1 MTSPQSFSLRPLL
14 PEDSHKYGKLIEE
27 SPDTGA
33 VRVSQRFEID
43 PHEAVI
49 NVHPGS
55 VGVVAETP
63 GYNGLIGAGLVRL
76 GRVQWEGQDVPYAL
90 LNTLVVHSDFRRR
103 GVASQLAK
111 WREEHALQH
120 FGGED
125 GVTFAIIQKN
135 NIGSELTAKNWM
147 RQFLSDRLVVIPM
160 KMRSKPPVK
169 MSEYVVIEISPNEM
183 EEAVAGQN
191 RFYKNFNL
199 YPTETAESLS
209 HWRSET
215 PFDTPYHHYFVVTD
229 RSGNILGGL
238 GLTEYYK
245 LRKLIATHI
254 PPMLE
259 FLNIFLKALPKDR
272 IMRELG
278 MSRIWFADGH
288 FKAAQ
293 YLFETMRWEWRDKA
307 TSIMCF
313 TDTRSPVMEIYNL
326 RPWTIKSMGGVAL
339 RAPTEMPED
348 HLVYYA
354 F

>member
-1 MTSPQSFSLRPLL
+1 M
-14 PEDSHKYGKLIEE
+14 
-27 SPDTGA
+27 
-33 VRVSQRFEID
+33 
-43 PHEAVI
+43 
-49 NVHPGS
+49 
-55 VGVVAETP
+55 
-63 GYNGLIGAGLVRL
+63 
-76 GRVQWEGQDVPYAL
+76 
-90 LNTLVVHSDFRRR
+90 
-103 GVASQLAK
+103 
-111 WREEHALQH
+111 
-120 FGGED
+120 
-125 GVTFAIIQKN
+125 
-135 NIGSELTAKNWM
+135 
-147 RQFLSDRLVVIPM
+147 
-160 KMRSKPPVK
+160 
-169 MSEYVVIEISPNEM
+169 
-183 EEAVAGQN
+183 
-191 RFYKNFNL
+191 
-199 YPTETAESLS
+199 YPTETAESLA

-238 GLTEYYK
+238 GLTEYYR

-288 FKAAQ
+288 LKAAQ